1 MIHIF
6 LIDIIFAS
14 FRTVNMF
21 PSIDNRSGMEAVY
34 SVLLKRSTK
43 IPHNECSL
51 EGLELCLTC
60 SNSIFSH

>member
-1 MIHIF
+1 
-6 LIDIIFAS
+6 
-14 FRTVNMF
+14 MF

-43 IPHNECSL
+43 IPHNECSF